1 MQRDQAACMNTAATH
16 RTCRTALLWS
26 VPALLF
32 AGDALAWG
40 LYTHVYFAQLL
51 VWAVP
56 LLDPALRRA
65 VRRFPQRLM
74 AGACLPD
81 LALVGATARTRAFD
95 ASHRWESAHAL
106 LDAARDDES
115 RACAVGAMSHLWV
128 DIIAH
133 NHFVPAH
140 EHMWW
145 NVPMLTHAISEWAM
159 DGHVARHLFRPQGAG
174 RGCARKGEAVAVKP
188 IDRQQPRTEAAEALK
203 DSDAS
208 CGCSAPLRA
217 EAHAESCA
225 APTTLRPSASLLQA
239 DDWLVD
245 YVSCN
250 FDCTP
255 AASRRAIR
263 QLAGAER
270 LLRHSRLPGMLHGM
284 GRVLDRNLAARFDY
298 YVQEVTLRLPQMN
311 RVLAGEVPAWLADCP
326 PAAVARQRIAM
337 HAPERVACRM
347 PLPSDLFEAETLQRS
362 LRPDCWFARDV

>member
-1 MQRDQAACMNTAATH
+1 MVMQCSHAARMNTR
-16 RTCRTALLWS
+16 RTVLLWS
-26 VPALLF
+26 VPAVLF

-65 VRRFPQRLM
+65 VKRFPQRLM

-81 LALVGATARTRAFD
+81 LALVGVTARTRAFD
-95 ASHRWESAHAL
+95 ASHRWETAHAL
-106 LDAARDDES
+106 LDAARDDET
-115 RACAVGAMSHLWV
+115 RACAVGAISHLWV

-140 EHMWW
+140 EHLWW
-145 NVPMLTHAISEWAM
+145 NVPMLTHAASEWAM
-159 DGHVARHLFRPQGAG
+159 DRHIARHLFRPPA
-174 RGCARKGEAVAVKP
+174 
-188 IDRQQPRTEAAEALK
+188 T
-203 DSDAS
+203 
-208 CGCSAPLRA
+208 
-217 EAHAESCA
+217 
-225 APTTLRPSASLLQA
+225 LLQV

-245 YVSCN
+245 YVACN
-250 FDCTP
+250 FACTH

-270 LLRHSRLPGMLHGM
+270 LLRHSHLPNVLHGM

-298 YVQEVTLRLPQMN
+298 YIQEVTIRLPQMN

-326 PAAVARQRIAM
+326 PSAVARERIAA

-347 PLPSDLFEAETLQRS
+347 PLPGDLFEAEPALK
-362 LRPDCWFARDV
+362 LRRAA

>member
-1 MQRDQAACMNTAATH
+1 MNPAATLKLK
-16 RTCRTALLWS
+16 RTALLWS
-26 VPALLF
+26 VPAVLF

-56 LLDPALRRA
+56 LLDPDLRRA

-81 LALVGATARTRAFD
+81 LALVGTTARTRAFD
-95 ASHRWESAHAL
+95 ASHRWETAHAL
-106 LDAARDDES
+106 LDAARDDQS

-140 EHMWW
+140 EHLWW
-145 NVPMLTHAISEWAM
+145 NVPMLTHAIAEWAM
-159 DGHVARHLFRPQGAG
+159 DWHVARHLFHP
-174 RGCARKGEAVAVKP
+174 P
-188 IDRQQPRTEAAEALK
+188 
-203 DSDAS
+203 
-208 CGCSAPLRA
+208 
-217 EAHAESCA
+217 
-225 APTTLRPSASLLQA
+225 ASLLQA

-245 YVSCN
+245 YVACN

-255 AASRRAIR
+255 AASRRSIR

-270 LLRHSRLPGMLHGM
+270 LLRRSRLPDVLHGM
-284 GRVLDRNLAARFDY
+284 GRVLDRKLAARFDY
-298 YVQEVTLRLPQMN
+298 YIREVALRLPQMN

-326 PAAVARQRIAM
+326 PVAQSRERIAA

-347 PLPSDLFEAETLQRS
+347 PLPADLFEAETLQRS
-362 LRPDCWFARDV
+362 LQPDCWFARDM

>member
-1 MQRDQAACMNTAATH
+1 MLRGHAARMNPAATINLKH
-16 RTCRTALLWS
+16 AALLWS
-26 VPALLF
+26 VPAALF

-51 VWAVP
+51 VWAAP

-95 ASHRWESAHAL
+95 GSHRWESAHAL
-106 LDAARDDES
+106 LAAAHDDES

-140 EHMWW
+140 EHLWW
-145 NVPMLTHAISEWAM
+145 NVPMLTHAASEWAM
-159 DGHVARHLFRPQGAG
+159 DRHIARHLFRPQGAG
-174 RGCARKGEAVAVKP
+174 RGCPRKGEAVVVEP
-188 IDRQQPRTEAAEALK
+188 MDRQQPRTKAAEALK
-203 DSDAS
+203 ESD
-208 CGCSAPLRA
+208 PLRA
-217 EAHAESCA
+217 QARAESYA
-225 APTTLRPSASLLQA
+225 TTTSLRPPATLLQA

-245 YVSCN
+245 YVACN
-250 FDCTP
+250 FDCTS

-270 LLRHSRLPGMLHGM
+270 LLRLSRLPGVLHGM
-284 GRVLDRNLAARFDY
+284 GRMLDRNLAARFDY

-326 PAAVARQRIAM
+326 PAALARERIAA
-337 HAPERVACRM
+337 HAPERVAYRM
-347 PLPSDLFEAETLQRS
+347 PLPGDLFEPESLQV
-362 LRPDCWFARDV
+362 LRNAA